1 MLLSGD
7 NIINGY
13 RIERLTRNRLKDMA
27 ELYEAVY
34 DTLLPADYFP
44 RKYNTAYTK
53 IKYTGFLAYDKTNL
67 PAAYYGVIPCFIQY
81 NHEPVLAAQSAD
93 TMTHPEHRNKGLFI
107 LLAKFTYDVCRD
119 ENIKL
124 VFGFPN
130 QTSLPG
136 LINKLDWQVI
146 SHLERFTIPV
156 TTIPLERLVQK
167 FDILNGF
174 YKAYIKQM
182 LKKLVLPQHGIP
194 NSVFDEGYNGIY
206 RTDDYLQYKTY
217 NTTYTIKLGEAIVW
231 FKIQNGF
238 IVGDISDFENDFYN
252 VIQTLTRLTK
262 KLGLQKLEFQVNP
275 HTKLYRLLKIYGESI
290 PSFPVIIKDL
300 GSGID
305 FKSLAF
311 TFADIDIF

>member
-1 MLLSGD
+1 MPLSGE

-13 RIERLTRNRLKDMA
+13 RIERLNHNRLKDMA

-34 DTLLPADYFP
+34 DKFLPSYYFA

-53 IKYTGFLAYDKTNL
+53 VMYTGFLAYDKTNL

-81 NHEPVLAAQSAD
+81 NHELVLAAQSAD
-93 TMTHPEHRNKGLFI
+93 TMTHPEHRNKGLFV
-107 LLAKFTYDVCRD
+107 LLAKFAYDLCRD

-130 QTSLPG
+130 QNSLPG
-136 LINKLDWQVI
+136 LVNKLGWQVTGF
-146 SHLERFTIPV
+146 LERFTIPV
-156 TTIPLERLVQK
+156 TTVPLEQLALK
-167 FDILNGF
+167 FEIFNGL
-174 YKAYIKQM
+174 YKAYIKQV

-194 NSVFDEGYNGIY
+194 NSVFNKGYNGVY

-217 NTTYTIKLGEAIVW
+217 NTTYTIKIGEAIVW

-238 IVGDISDFENDFYN
+238 IVGDISGFENDFDN
-252 VIQTLTRLTK
+252 VIQALTRLTK
-262 KLGLQKLEFQVNP
+262 KLGLQKLQFQVSFY
-275 HTKLYRLLKIYGESI
+275 TKLYTLLKIYSE
-290 PSFPVIIKDL
+290 PVPAFPIIIKDL

-305 FKSLAF
+305 PRSLAF

>member
-1 MLLSGD
+1 MLLSGE

-13 RIERLTRNRLKDMA
+13 RIERLTRNRLKDIA

-34 DTLLPADYFP
+34 DKLLPADYFP

-53 IKYTGFLAYDKTNL
+53 IMYTGFLAYDKTNL

-93 TMTHPEHRNKGLFI
+93 TMTHPQHQNKGLFI
-107 LLAKFTYDVCRD
+107 LLAKFTYDICRD

-146 SHLERFTIPV
+146 GHLERFTIPV

-174 YKAYIKQM
+174 YKAYIKQV

-194 NSVFDEGYNGIY
+194 NSVFDEGYSGIY

-217 NTTYTIKLGEAIVW
+217 NTTYTIKIGEAIVW

-275 HTKLYRLLKIYGESI
+275 HTKLYKLLKIYGESI

-305 FKSLAF
+305 FKNLAF